1 MKVSPQTSSITPI
14 EIYVPK
20 QTEFIDWDRSFVE
33 LDLGFKTTG
42 NANLTAWVDAVNR
55 KLATCNNLA
64 HSLFKQIN
72 VKLNGML
79 ITEQVDMYHL
89 KAYIQTLLN

>member
-1 MKVSPQTSSITPI
+1 MSIKGAEQNPSLNLFRVPPVDLSTVKSRFMKVSPQTSSITPI

-42 NANLTAWVDAVNR
+42 NANLTSRVDDLD
-55 KLATCNNLA
+55 K
-64 HSLFKQIN
+64 
-72 VKLNGML
+72 
-79 ITEQVDMYHL
+79 
-89 KAYIQTLLN
+89 